1 MNVQN
6 RNSYLNS
13 LPLTPV
19 QSSQIHSIGY
29 DPASSTLV
37 IQFPRKGDSGPEP
50 GSKYSYSNFTQEDY
64 DAFMAAESKGSHFI
78 KNIKNKDQYPYQK
91 LVLEEA
97 QEQQAA

>member
-1 MNVQN
+1 M
-6 RNSYLNS
+6 
-13 LPLTPV
+13 

-29 DPASSTLV
+29 DPATSTLV

-50 GSKYSYSNFTQEDY
+50 GSKYSYSKFTQEDF

-78 KNIKNKDQYPYQK
+78 KNIKPAADKYPYQK
-91 LVLEEA
+91 LEVEEA